1 MVPSPAVPINKKS
14 CMPARNRSFFGAQ
27 ARLCGQVNGIGKLR
41 AYKHVLDGLKVQI
54 GLVFYL
60 QFVLMIQPG
69 VVKNW
74 DSWLELI
81 YGGHD
86 CVVK

>member
-1 MVPSPAVPINKKS
+1 MTFVPSPAVPIKKS

-60 QFVLMIQPG
+60 QFVLMIQPC

-74 DSWLELI
+74 GVGINLR
-81 YGGHD
+81 GA
-86 CVVK
+86 